1 MVSAKIL
8 CHNTFFMQGFIS
20 VVGINNERGNESK
33 MIGREQQDG
42 INCSMSVNGMINE
55 LLS

>member
-20 VVGINNERGNESK
+20 VVGINNERGNEIEDDRK
-33 MIGREQQDG
+33 RAARWNQLQHER
-42 INCSMSVNGMINE
+42 
-55 LLS
+55 